1 MKKKIRFL
9 GQDHVQQKEQYFLKN
24 YSKLAE
30 IKYSILIT
38 NQIPKNPQIHP
49 IHPIDIYPIY
59 YHLIKIKNIFLFLFI
74 LLHYYI
80 KESTNS
86 KSLFDTLNR

>member
-1 MKKKIRFL
+1 MKKIIRFL
-9 GQDHVQQKEQYFLKN
+9 GPDHVQQKEQYFLKN

-30 IKYSILIT
+30 IKYSIIIT

-59 YHLIKIKNIFLFLFI
+59 TYLFI
-74 LLHYYI
+74 LG
-80 KESTNS
+80 NPFC
-86 KSLFDTLNR
+86 SLFSLLKIGK